1 MRSVQRRAVLFVA
14 ATTLCAAPRRSLAAG
29 DSPPAI
35 PPNPASSVSAPTAA
49 AAGEQTPIRLQ
60 YSAHDGCPDSIAFFR
75 FVQARTQRIRLAAP
89 GELAETAT
97 IVIERGESGSAG
109 TLELPPLDNRPFSRR
124 VEARTCDEVVL
135 ALSLVLALAYDPE
148 AINTFP
154 AVSAAAPVSPQA
166 PPVAPPAQPPEP
178 PVAAAAPPE
187 RFAAAAG
194 IAAYAVGG
202 IAPGLSSILS
212 PFIEYGSN
220 AERLWSPRV
229 MLSLQFQI
237 PQQNVSTGDGRSA
250 TLLFFGGQ
258 LTGCPIWVSVVPGIA
273 LAPCLGFDLGQIIG
287 SGNEGVEA
295 TRTGS
300 LLWVAFEAIGRLRA
314 TVTGPVFAEFVG
326 SGGLT
331 LSQGEFILQ
340 GPPRVSVHKI
350 PIGFGSFGLGLGV
363 HFR

>member
-1 MRSVQRRAVLFVA
+1 MLFVA
-14 ATTLCAAPRRSLAAG
+14 ATTLCAVPGRLLAAG
-29 DSPPAI
+29 ESPP
-35 PPNPASSVSAPTAA
+35 PVSPNPASSVSPSIAA
-49 AAGEQTPIRLQ
+49 TPGEQTPIGLQ
-60 YSAHDGCPDSIAFFR
+60 YSAHDGCPDSSAFFR
-75 FVQARTQRIRLAAP
+75 LVQARTQRIRLAAP
-89 GELAETAT
+89 GELAEQAT

-148 AINTFP
+148 AITNFP
-154 AVSAAAPVSPQA
+154 AVSAAAPASPQA
-166 PPVAPPAQPPEP
+166 PRAAPPVLPPEAP
-178 PVAAAAPPE
+178 PAAAAPPE

-220 AERLWSPRV
+220 SERLWSPRV

-237 PQQNVSTGDGRSA
+237 PQQDVTTTDGRSA

-258 LTGCPIWVSVVPGIA
+258 LTGCPIWVSVVRGIA

-287 SGNEGVEA
+287 SGNEGVES

-300 LLWVAFEAIGRLRA
+300 LLWAAFEAIGRLRA

-331 LSQGEFILQ
+331 LSHGEFILQ
-340 GPPRVSVHKI
+340 GPPEAPVHKI